1 MPFYTAGAAGE
12 GIYELVLNTFDLFCI
27 LVTQNQN
34 RTV

>member
-1 MPFYTAGAAGE
+1 MPFYTPGEAVE
-12 GIYELVLNTFDLFCI
+12 GIYELVLSTFDLFCI